1 MDPETAFNRSKRSSA
16 AEPEGLS
23 ERGLGEEG
31 PRGSSALGRI
41 PVHAL
46 SDNRGALQLG
56 GCLAISS
63 R

>member
-1 MDPETAFNRSKRSSA
+1 MDPETAFNRSKTAGA

-23 ERGLGEEG
+23 EREAGEEG
-31 PRGSSALGRI
+31 PRGSSASGRI

-46 SDNRGALQLG
+46 SDNRGALQFG